1 MTKGAKPTRTE
12 RPGTGAAA
20 PAAPTT
26 ATAPSVAPTAP
37 PVRRSAKTVRRY
49 ALLGVLLVLA
59 AGASL
64 LAGRALSPDAV
75 VDVLTGGGDALARHV
90 FFRLR
95 LPRMLVALGAG
106 SCLGAAGLVL
116 QSALRNP
123 LAGPE
128 VTGVTPGAVLGA
140 VTATGLGLAG
150 WQSPFAVVVAAYAGG
165 CAGAGL
171 LWLLSGRGGGDP
183 AQTVVHGVLVSA
195 VLGGLTALVLLV
207 APGELGSVVQ
217 WLVGSTEGRVWEHWH
232 LLWPW
237 ALPWFLGAWLMTG
250 PLTLLRCGDELASAA
265 GLSVA
270 RARTLALLCAV
281 ALTAGAVASVGA
293 LGFVG
298 LLVPHLAVALFG
310 ADLRLAL
317 PGAALLGAVVVCG
330 ADAAAQGA
338 SRLLALAGDDADRIT
353 LPVGA
358 LTTCAGALL
367 LLVVVRRTASRSS

>member
-1 MTKGAKPTRTE
+1 MRRILDAPVTE
-12 RPGTGAAA
+12 RA
-20 PAAPTT
+20 
-26 ATAPSVAPTAP
+26 VA
-37 PVRRSAKTVRRY
+37 RRY
-49 ALLGVLLVLA
+49 GVLGALLLLA
-59 AGASL
+59 AGAAL
-64 LAGRALSPDAV
+64 LAGRAMSPGVAW
-75 VDVLTGGGDALARHV
+75 DVLTGGGEPLDRHV
-90 FFRLR
+90 LFELRMPRL
-95 LPRMLVALGAG
+95 LVSLGAG
-106 SCLGAAGLVL
+106 ACLGAAGLVL

-140 VTATGLGLAG
+140 VAATGLGLAG
-150 WQSPFAVVVAAYAGG
+150 WQSPFAVVVASCVGG

-171 LWLLSGRGGGDP
+171 LWLLTGRGRGDP
-183 AQTVVHGVLVSA
+183 AQIAVHGVLVSA
-195 VLGGLTALVLLV
+195 VLGGLTAMVLLV

-237 ALPWFLGAWLMTG
+237 ALPWLVVAWLLSG
-250 PLTLLRCGDELASAA
+250 PLTLLRCGDELAAAA
-265 GLSVA
+265 GLSAA

-298 LLVPHLAVALFG
+298 LLVPHVAVAVFG
-310 ADLRLAL
+310 ADLRVAL

-330 ADAAAQGA
+330 ADAAAQA
-338 SRLLALAGDDADRIT
+338 ISRLLASVEDAGRFS

-358 LTTCAGALL
+358 LTTCAGAVLL
-367 LLVVVRRTASRSS
+367 LIVVRRTPSGSF

>member
-1 MTKGAKPTRTE
+1 MRETSR
-12 RPGTGAAA
+12 
-20 PAAPTT
+20 
-26 ATAPSVAPTAP
+26 TAPGARLTVAWRFG
-37 PVRRSAKTVRRY
+37 V
-49 ALLGVLLVLA
+49 LGALLVLA

-64 LAGRALSPDAV
+64 LAGRAMSPGV
-75 VDVLTGGGDALARHV
+75 VGEVLGGGGDALERHV
-90 FFRLR
+90 LFQLR
-95 LPRMLVALGAG
+95 LPRMLVSLGAG
-106 SCLGAAGLVL
+106 ACLGVAGLVL

-150 WQSPFAVVVAAYAGG
+150 WQSPFAVVVAACAGG

-171 LWLLSGRGGGDP
+171 LWLLTGRGGGDP
-183 AQTVVHGVLVSA
+183 ERTAVHGVLVSA
-195 VLGGLTALVLLV
+195 VLGGLTAMVLLV

-237 ALPWFLGAWLMTG
+237 ALPWLVVAWLLSG
-250 PLTLLRCGDELASAA
+250 PLTLLRCGDELAAAA
-265 GLSVA
+265 GLSA
-270 RARTLALLCAV
+270 PRARTAALLCAV

-298 LLVPHLAVALFG
+298 LLVPHVAVAVFG
-310 ADLRLAL
+310 ADLRVAL
-317 PGAALLGAVVVCG
+317 PGAALLGAVVVGG
-330 ADAAAQGA
+330 ADAGAQAA
-338 SRLLALAGDDADRIT
+338 SRLLASVGDAGRFT

-358 LTTCAGALL
+358 LTTCVGAVL
-367 LLVVVRRTASRSS
+367 LLVVVRRAPSRGF